1 MEDKQ
6 TLGEVFVEGFLE
18 HHGVKGMK
26 WGVRKSKSELRDL
39 NRASRQKDREAR
51 DKAIDKA
58 RARVSSGKT
67 KANFKQAKQNY
78 KHDKLE
84 IGSREARKILN
95 KARAKRT
102 SDIETSQLAKS
113 GKEKATALIAAGVS
127 LATIVAMQAAQN
139 R

>member
-1 MEDKQ
+1 MTNE
-6 TLGEVFVEGFLE
+6 ELE
-18 HHGVKGMK
+18 HSGVKGMK

-95 KARAKRT
+95 KARAKRA